1 MALPA
6 FSGKPLPGSKAVAT
20 RNNLLR
26 NYFYQMEAWKPNK
39 TRKGFQI
46 PGGCSTE
53 SGRISEPQSLQDH
66 GDLLNTTER
75 LLPPPTPFAP
85 VCAGDQDTR
94 TRKTD

>member
-26 NYFYQMEAWKPNK
+26 NYFYQMEARKPSK
-39 TRKGFQI
+39 TRKGFQV
-46 PGGCSTE
+46 PGGRSTE

-75 LLPPPTPFAP
+75 LPHPDPLRPSLCWGP
-85 VCAGDQDTR
+85 GH
-94 TRKTD
+94 